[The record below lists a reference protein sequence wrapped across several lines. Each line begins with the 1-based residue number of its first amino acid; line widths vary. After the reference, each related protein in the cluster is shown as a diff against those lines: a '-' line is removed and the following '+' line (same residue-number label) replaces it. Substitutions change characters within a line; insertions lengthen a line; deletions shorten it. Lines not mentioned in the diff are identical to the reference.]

1 MIKFFKGE
9 SVVENEEI
17 SLDMDNIP
25 KHIAIIMDGNGRWAK
40 KRKLPRTMGHKAGV
54 ETIRRV
60 LKEADKLG
68 VKYMTLYAFSTGKD
82 LKTK

>member
-40 KRKLPRTMGHKAGV
+40 KKKASKNYG
-54 ETIRRV
+54 T
-60 LKEADKLG
+60 
-68 VKYMTLYAFSTGKD
+68 
-82 LKTK
+82 